1 MAQATANFAA
11 FFDGDS
17 YRGRENRD
25 TLELTGGAGDGGFHG
40 VPCEVLRIIGHGTSD
55 PCEFTAHRRD
65 HQGTN
70 AEIGSTVERI
80 DPPGGL
86 LSP

>member
-17 YRGRENRD
+17 YKGRENRD

-40 VPCEVLRIIGHGTSD
+40 VPCEVPRIIGHGTSD
-55 PCEFTAHRRD
+55 PVNSPR
-65 HQGTN
+65 
-70 AEIGSTVERI
+70 TVEIIRGRMLKSAPLWSGSI
-80 DPPGGL
+80 RPVA
-86 LSP
+86 S